1 MKPIQTLLIA
11 TVGCIIMIAGA
22 YGQTNANA
30 DIESQVKVKV
40 DWPQFI
46 KRHDLIWDAL
56 PTNFDYGAFLGNGML
71 GATIHQDG
79 PNRLRWEMGRSD
91 VTAHR
96 RDNNRLP
103 IGGFVLTTIGKIRSG
118 VMRTDLW
125 NAEVTGTV
133 TTDKGTITF
142 RSFIHTHQMVL
153 ITDVNSS
160 DGENGAGFAWEA
172 RPCVDRVNVR
182 RFKDPANPSASKTTV
197 DKISVCTQNRFAG
210 GQFATAWRQTPLDK
224 GRRVIL
230 SIADS
235 FPDRTATRQAIAT
248 VKKTVATDFKGL
260 LKSHRDWW
268 HGFYPKSM
276 VSVPD
281 PKLESFY
288 WIQFY
293 KLASASRPH
302 LVPVDL
308 LGPWF
313 RSTGWPRI
321 WWNLNIQTLY
331 LPVYTGNR
339 LELGESFT
347 NFIDAKRANFY
358 RNAKDIWRFDGCA
371 TVPHTTD
378 YEGLRGDG
386 SRAPKSY
393 INPGDFT
400 WALHNYYLHYRY
412 SMNHSM
418 VTDHSRH
425 AFYPLLRDSIN
436 LYLKIL
442 IKGKDGKL
450 HLPKLHSPEYGDD
463 ADNNYNLS
471 LLRWGC
477 QTLIRLNKRYNL
489 KDPLVPT
496 WKKTLRDLTPYPVD
510 ENGLRVGANIA
521 FKKSHRHWSHILMV
535 HPLHIMTGDQPEN
548 RELLNKSVLHWLT
561 VDGSR
566 GINGWSRAAAAS
578 LYATLGDG
586 DNAIKQIHGHMSDKR
601 FVRPNTMYIEGS
613 PVIECAIVLNRS
625 LQDMLLQS
633 WGDKIAVFPAVPKTW
648 DSIVFHDLRAEGAF
662 LVSARRKDG
671 KTAWVRI
678 KSLAGEP
685 CRVQSGLSGKA
696 AALINGKPG
705 KIAPSAGGIYTL
717 RLAKGDEAILYSGDK
732 VPDLT
737 ISPLAADPAEINPF
751 GGPRKLKPS
760 LSSGKKASSSSSWGA
775 AYGPAKAF
783 DNDPATRWAGAHG
796 TRSGW
801 LEVDLGEERTISRIV
816 IAELQ
821 FPSTQQFT
829 VQCRIN
835 GAWKEIV
842 SGGAIAGAKKF
853 TFPQVRTRRV
863 RLNLIK
869 TKDDVPTIGEFQLF
883 EK

>member
-1 MKPIQTLLIA
+1 
-11 TVGCIIMIAGA
+11 MIALLGWTMMLTGA
-22 YGQTNANA
+22 CGEIKTNANTN
-30 DIESQVKVKV
+30 IKSPVQVKV

-46 KRHDLIWDAL
+46 KRHDLIWHAL

-71 GATIHQDG
+71 GTMIYQDA

-103 IGGFVLTTIGKIRSG
+103 IGALVLNTAGKIQG
-118 VMRTDLW
+118 GTMRTNLW
-125 NAEVTGTV
+125 DAEVTGTV
-133 TTDKGTITF
+133 TTDKGTIAF
-142 RSFIHTHQMVL
+142 RSFIHTHKMVL
-153 ITDVNSS
+153 ITDLNST
-160 DGENGAGFAWEA
+160 DGEKAASFAWEP
-172 RPCVDRVNVR
+172 RPCVDRVNK
-182 RFKDPANPSASKTTV
+182 RFKDAPNPPSKTKTI
-197 DKISVCTQNRFAG
+197 DKITVCTQPRLGG
-210 GQFATAWRQTPLDK
+210 GQFATAWKQTPLPK
-224 GRRVIL
+224 GRRL
-230 SIADS
+230 TLTIADS
-235 FPDRTATRQAIAT
+235 FPKNTATTQAVAT
-248 VKKTVATDFKGL
+248 VKKTIAADFDAL

-268 HGFYPKSM
+268 HAFYPKTM

-293 KLASASRPH
+293 KLACASRPH
-302 LVPVDL
+302 LKPVDL

-321 WWNLNIQTLY
+321 WWNLNIETLY

-358 RNAKDIWRFDGCA
+358 RNAKDIWGFDGCA
-371 TVPHTTD
+371 TVPHTTC

-386 SRAPKSY
+386 SRAPDKY

-400 WALHNYYLHYRY
+400 WALHNYYLQYRY
-412 SMNHSM
+412 SMDHSM
-418 VTDHSRH
+418 VTDQSKH

-436 LYLKIL
+436 LYLNIL
-442 IKGKDGKL
+442 KKGDDGKL
-450 HLPKLHSPEYGDD
+450 HLPKLHSPEYGADS
-463 ADNNYNLS
+463 DNNYNLS

-477 QTLIRLNKRYNL
+477 QTLIKLNKRYNL
-489 KDPLVPT
+489 KDPLIPT
-496 WKKTLRDLTPYPVD
+496 WTKTLKDLTPYPVD
-510 ENGLRVGANIA
+510 ENGLRVGANLS
-521 FKKSHRHWSHILMV
+521 FTKSHRHWSHILMV

-548 RELLNKSVLHWLT
+548 RALLNKSVLHWLT

-586 DNAIKQIHGHMSDKR
+586 ENAIKQIHGHMSDKR

-633 WGDKIAVFPAVPKTW
+633 WGDKIAIFPAVPKAW

-662 LVSARRKDG
+662 LVSAKRKAG

-685 CRVQSGLSGKA
+685 CRIQPGLDGEVTV
-696 AALINGKPG
+696 LINGKSA
-705 KIAPSAGGIYTL
+705 KIAPSASGIYKL
-717 RLAKGDEAILYSGDK
+717 PLAKGDEAILYAGAK
-732 VPDLT
+732 APDLT
-737 ISPLAADPAEINPF
+737 ITPLPADPKKINPF
-751 GGPRKLKPS
+751 GGP
-760 LSSGKKASSSSSWGA
+760 
-775 AYGPAKAF
+775 
-783 DNDPATRWAGAHG
+783 
-796 TRSGW
+796 
-801 LEVDLGEERTISRIV
+801 
-816 IAELQ
+816 
-821 FPSTQQFT
+821 
-829 VQCRIN
+829 
-835 GAWKEIV
+835 
-842 SGGAIAGAKKF
+842 
-853 TFPQVRTRRV
+853 
-863 RLNLIK
+863 K
-869 TKDDVPTIGEFQLF
+869 TNK
-883 EK
+883 